1 MAASNRE
8 QGRRQSTKIAFC
20 GLIVALSVTLM
31 LAGGLIPVATYCA
44 PLYAGILLLPILLEY
59 GKKTAW
65 TAYAAIALVSLM
77 LCPDKEAAI
86 FFLFFGHYTAL
97 KCELDRCKAKPLRL
111 ALKLLVYN
119 GLLLVMYAMMAYVL
133 GMREVLAEFR
143 EMNGALAAAFVVLF
157 DFCMLLY
164 DKLLAVFALAYIKKL
179 RPRLKFLRN

>member
-1 MAASNRE
+1 MAGSNRE
-8 QGRRQSTKIAFC
+8 RSRRQSTKIAFC

-44 PLYAGILLLPILLEY
+44 PLYAGILLLPILMEY

-65 TAYAAIALVSLM
+65 TGYAAITLVSLM

-86 FFLFFGHYTAL
+86 FFLFFGHYPVL
-97 KCELDRCKAKPLRL
+97 KCELDRVRSKPLRL

-119 GLLLVMYAMMAYVL
+119 GLFCVMYAMMAYVL
-133 GMREVLAEFR
+133 GMHEVLAEFD
-143 EMNGALAAAFVVLF
+143 EMNGFMTVGFAVLLN
-157 DFCMLLY
+157 FCMLLY
-164 DKLLAVFALAYIKKL
+164 DRLLASLIVVYVKKL